1 MPEIREGEKRSDFL
15 RRCIPQL
22 INEGKSQEQSTAI
35 CINISSRKEKENAKH
50 RKPKPNRGNRRRT
63 Y

>member
-1 MPEIREGEKRSDFL
+1 MHEVKEGEKRSDFL

-35 CINISSRKEKENAKH
+35 CISMFNRRKKENGKH
-50 RKPKPNRGNRRRT
+50 TKPKPNRRNR
-63 Y
+63 